1 MKVYFSHGKK
11 NGPTD
16 VKLVRLEKVAK
27 KYNLETVII
36 DSSYTIDPDERVK
49 TLMEIIKNEKENEF
63 LLVGSS
69 MGGYVSLLAAEQKMP
84 KSLFLIA
91 PAFYI
96 PNYSQQVFSPLPL
109 NEFEIVHGWTDTVV
123 PVDKSI
129 QYAKE
134 TLCTLHLISANHNF
148 DEAIESIA
156 TLFDSHLK
164 KIFS

>member
-16 VKLVRLEKVAK
+16 AKLVRLEKVAK

-36 DSSYTIDPDERVK
+36 DSSNTINPDERVNSI
-49 TLMEIIKNEKENEF
+49 LEIIKNEKENEF
-63 LLVGSS
+63 ILVGSS
-69 MGGYVSLLAAEQKMP
+69 MGGYVSLLAAEEKIP

-91 PAFYI
+91 PACYM
-96 PNYSQQVFSPLPL
+96 PNYKQQVFTPLKL
-109 NEFEIVHGWTDTVV
+109 KNFEIVHGWTDTVV
-123 PVDKSI
+123 PVEKSI
-129 QYAKE
+129 RYAKE

-156 TLFDSHLK
+156 ILFDSHLK
-164 KIFS
+164 KALS